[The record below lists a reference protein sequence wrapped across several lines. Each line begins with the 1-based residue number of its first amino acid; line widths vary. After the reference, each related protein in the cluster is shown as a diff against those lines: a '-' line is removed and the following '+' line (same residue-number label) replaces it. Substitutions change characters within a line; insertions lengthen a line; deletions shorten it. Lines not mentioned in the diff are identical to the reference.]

1 MASGLEHRLRDSVY
15 VYKSGS
21 YEFNRW
27 IFLAFSMVLATLLVI
42 FVALLF
48 RFSGTESDFQLT
60 HHQVCLSI
68 AVKGDMA
75 LGPGK

>member
-1 MASGLEHRLRDSVY
+1 MCISQEVMSSIAG
-15 VYKSGS
+15 
-21 YEFNRW
+21 F
-27 IFLAFSMVLATLLVI
+27 FLASSMVLATLLVV

-48 RFSGTESDFQLT
+48 RLSGTESDFQLT